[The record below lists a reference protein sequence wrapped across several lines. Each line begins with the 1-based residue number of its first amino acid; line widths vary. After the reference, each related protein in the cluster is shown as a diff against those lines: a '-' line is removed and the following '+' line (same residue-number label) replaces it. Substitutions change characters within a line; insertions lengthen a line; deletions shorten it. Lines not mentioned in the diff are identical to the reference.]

1 MDNVWI
7 GSRIKDPEVEKNLLD
22 AKVSEETGHLRGCR
36 YHSLQSWAGTTV
48 SGGPGGKVGND

>member
-22 AKVSEETGHLRGCR
+22 AKVSEETGQLRGCCP
-36 YHSLQSWAGTTV
+36 HSLQNWAGTTV
-48 SGGPGGKVGND
+48 IWWPQWKSGE